1 MKTSGGGKPEWGE
14 GGLGGREKVEDADE
28 LVEVVVELVDDVEIF
43 GVSII
48 LLALRVTH
56 VSLLRLGES

>member
-1 MKTSGGGKPEWGE
+1 M
-14 GGLGGREKVEDADE
+14 GGREKVEDADE
-28 LVEVVVELVDDVEIF
+28 LVEVVVGLVDGVEIF
-43 GVSII
+43 GVFII